1 MKSWTFLADYRQF
14 KAGDVIT
21 GYREDLQMGT
31 FVDENVVTSVDGNEV
46 LIPLKFLAENSG
58 FLDHVKRVETL
69 TWILIL
75 IAIIAAFF
83 IVKKLAR

>member
-1 MKSWTFLADYRQF
+1 MTTWTFLADYRQF

-46 LIPLKFLAENSG
+46 LIPLRFLQENSSA
-58 FLDHVKRVETL
+58 VRANY
-69 TWILIL
+69 WILVIL
-75 IAIIAAFF
+75 TVLLAAF
-83 IVKKLAR
+83 IIRKLAK